1 MTKARTSRAKKTA
14 PQAPTMVALATEDQD
29 LGMVEAATAQEQA
42 QQTADEM
49 NTTVYLRDPVTD
61 EVIGSASPTGGD
73 EEAAPARDFKAEIAR
88 LKTQQ
93 AEELA
98 ALKLQHS
105 EAMALLKHQQAA
117 AKVTK
122 PATPRENKPEGKT
135 AELIALALRPEG
147 VTTAELNEVSRW
159 KGAPWRWNFH
169 NPKGNGWAQRFG
181 YGFRVEKGEGRQ
193 VRYFLTQA

>member
-14 PQAPTMVALATEDQD
+14 PQAPAMVALATEDQD

-42 QQTADEM
+42 QQAADEM
-49 NTTVYLRDPVTD
+49 GSTVYLRDPVTD

-73 EEAAPARDFKAEIAR
+73 EETAPARDFKAEIAR
-88 LKTQQ
+88 LKAQHS
-93 AEELA
+93 EELA
-98 ALKLQHS
+98 ALKLRHA
-105 EAMALLKHQQAA
+105 EELALLKHQQAA
-117 AKVTK
+117 AK
-122 PATPRENKPEGKT
+122 TPGPRQPEGKT

-147 VTTAELNEVSRW
+147 VSTAELNEVSQW

-181 YGFRVEKGEGRQ
+181 YQFRAEKGEGRQ
-193 VRYFLTQA
+193 VRYFLTRE